1 MLKMVMFMDGF
12 AAMVTLVIPTSSDT
26 TLALSPVPSF
36 FHKSEA
42 WKTQCT
48 CANQGVLYVTDAAFC
63 LTQRWSTARAELN
76 QVLGRLKRLDITLGD
91 LYKGG
96 AMGIQLFLIFNAGKV
111 LGRGSFQG
119 YSLGPSLY
127 DTFPDKNAPKGHH

>member
-1 MLKMVMFMDGF
+1 MG
-12 AAMVTLVIPTSSDT
+12 VIFSFC
-26 TLALSPVPSF
+26 SPCGDSMQLTRRLLNAVATPRWHSF

-42 WKTQCT
+42 WKTQCS

-76 QVLGRLKRLDITLGD
+76 QVLGRLKRFDITLGD

-96 AMGIQLFLIFNAGKV
+96 AMGIQLFLIFHAGKV